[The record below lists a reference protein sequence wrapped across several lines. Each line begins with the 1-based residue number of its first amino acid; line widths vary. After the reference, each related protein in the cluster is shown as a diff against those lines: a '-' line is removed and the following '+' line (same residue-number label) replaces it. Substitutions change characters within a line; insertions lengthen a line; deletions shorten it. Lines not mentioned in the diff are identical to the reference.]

1 MDIAHGLLLLITLAT
16 LVATL
21 ALWKQRLA
29 PLVDRG
35 ASAGES
41 HETSPLSSP
50 LEPTT
55 RPMRVAVLDDETA
68 ARRERQAREKAPN
81 PELAQ

>member
-1 MDIAHGLLLLITLAT
+1 MDIAQGLILLVSVAT

-21 ALWKQRLA
+21 ALWKQRLT
-29 PLVDRG
+29 PLVDKV

-41 HETSPLSSP
+41 REALQPSS

>member
-21 ALWKQRLA
+21 ALWKQRLT
-29 PLVDRG
+29 PLVDR
-35 ASAGES
+35 AAVADES
-41 HETSPLSSP
+41 PEDLPRSS

>member
-1 MDIAHGLLLLITLAT
+1 MDIVQGLLLLITLAT
-16 LVATL
+16 LVTTL
-21 ALWKQRLA
+21 ALWKQRVT
-29 PLVDRG
+29 PLVDKV
-35 ASAGES
+35 ASEAVDHEES
-41 HETSPLSSP
+41 PHSS